1 MCSNWNTCARNT
13 QYLACVRECLHS
25 DAAYQLKQ
33 FRKWQW
39 SSQRLWH
46 FPIGHFSGGVY
57 LSFGNLPEEEKKIHQ
72 LVELRIQI
80 RSATFLA
87 LFLLSFC
94 FLLFHFPLCDL
105 SSAAVGSS
113 LGDTC
118 SSWQAT
124 QILRNWRSVWGE
136 SPRCVPKHWHSS
148 SQMSHPKTRGGQVK
162 LTNPTNFFCM
172 WAERWE
178 QSSR

>member
-39 SSQRLWH
+39 SSQMLWH

-57 LSFGNLPEEEKKIHQ
+57 LSFGNLPEEEKKNSPIS
-72 LVELRIQI
+72 RTQI